1 MVHDS
6 LAPNTAQNSFHAAL
20 HLLGLLFAPFPY
32 AKSAII
38 AGADNLGPVESYGM
52 YDTRVSSKSHGALPR
67 RQVGHSN
74 PSVGATRYY
83 LVGGVAEFG
92 E

>member
-6 LAPNTAQNSFHAAL
+6 LASNTAQGLFCAIPY
-20 HLLGLLFAPFPY
+20 LLGLLFAPLPY

-52 YDTRVSSKSHGALPR
+52 HDARVSSQSHGALSR
-67 RQVGHSN
+67 RQVGHSY
-74 PSVGATRYY
+74 PSIGATRYY
-83 LVGGVAEFG
+83 LVRGAEFG